1 MKNNKPDLLDFLA
14 EASKRGTR
22 VPSIPELSE
31 QLGMNVAA
39 VREQLEVARQLG
51 IVEVKPKVGI
61 QLHAFDLSKPLG
73 MCLKYGLS
81 VEPDLFDHFAD
92 LRRHLEMSYWYEAVP
107 KLTRK
112 DIEVLQAIVDAALA
126 KIRQQPV
133 EIPLDE
139 HRDLHLLI
147 YRHLDNPIVISMLE
161 TYWDLYSQTA
171 ASRYYDRDSL
181 EVIWV
186 QHQKMVSAL
195 AARQF
200 EQGFEVMVAHM
211 DLLQSVKK
219 AEINQRF
226 E

>member
-61 QLHAFDLSKPLG
+61 QLHAIDLSKPLG

-161 TYWDLYSQTA
+161 TY
-171 ASRYYDRDSL
+171 
-181 EVIWV
+181 
-186 QHQKMVSAL
+186 
-195 AARQF
+195 
-200 EQGFEVMVAHM
+200 
-211 DLLQSVKK
+211 
-219 AEINQRF
+219 
-226 E
+226 